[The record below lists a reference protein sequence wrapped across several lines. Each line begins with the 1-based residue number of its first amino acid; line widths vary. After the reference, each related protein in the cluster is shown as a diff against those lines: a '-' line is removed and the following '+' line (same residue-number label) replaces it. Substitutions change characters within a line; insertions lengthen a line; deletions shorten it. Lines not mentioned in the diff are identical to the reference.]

1 MAKKTVKIT
10 AEPGKQDMVIER
22 EVDAPRE
29 LVFRAFTD
37 KELYS
42 QWIGPRGFTTD
53 IEAFDVRTG
62 GSYRYKQKDKEGKV
76 YSFHGVYHDVSPPER
91 IIDTFEYEGLP
102 EAGHASLE
110 SMRFEELPGNRT
122 RLVGKSVFLTVEDRD
137 GMMQSG
143 MEEGME
149 DSYSQLDELMERMK
163 IKR

>member
-10 AEPGKQDMVIER
+10 AEPGKQEMVIER

-29 LVFRAFTD
+29 LVFRAFVEPD
-37 KELYS
+37 LYA
-42 QWIGPRGFTTD
+42 QWIGPRSLTTD
-53 IEAFDVRTG
+53 IETFEPRTG
-62 GSYRYKQKDKEGKV
+62 GSYRYIQKDGEGNT
-76 YSFHGVYHDVSPPER
+76 YAFHGVYHEVSPPER
-91 IIDTFEYEGLP
+91 IIDTFEFEGLP
-102 EAGHASLE
+102 ETGHAI
-110 SMRFEELPGNRT
+110 MDVMNFEELPGGRT
-122 RLVGKSVFLTVEDRD
+122 RLVGKSVFLNVEDRD